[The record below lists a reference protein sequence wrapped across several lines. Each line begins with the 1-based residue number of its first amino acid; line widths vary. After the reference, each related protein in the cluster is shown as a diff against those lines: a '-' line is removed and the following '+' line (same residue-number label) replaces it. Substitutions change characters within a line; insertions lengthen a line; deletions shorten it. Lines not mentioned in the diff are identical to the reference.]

1 MNIKCYNTRSHSS
14 ILHFSILYIFFVP
27 FFLIFIFFSL
37 MTSLDIVMQWTI
49 LMVHIQ
55 LFLIHMALWN
65 FVLFFFQ
72 SPDISHNLLNDF
84 TSPSWALPLPTSI
97 TPLSDEQSAA
107 HPTVSLKGRKL
118 LKPPNVRWQVMITLE
133 RGIMWLPQEEGPTA
147 RSPAEPFEGSAGLGT
162 RCLLLFWMFCSSY
175 FNLQ

>member
-1 MNIKCYNTRSHSS
+1 
-14 ILHFSILYIFFVP
+14 
-27 FFLIFIFFSL
+27 

-65 FVLFFFQ
+65 FVLFF
-72 SPDISHNLLNDF
+72 SHQTAIIF
-84 TSPSWALPLPTSI
+84 WTTSQAQVGLFLFFLSLPLPTSI
-97 TPLSDEQSAA
+97 TPLSDEQSVAP
-107 HPTVSLKGRKL
+107 PTVCLKGRKL

-133 RGIMWLPQEEGPTA
+133 RGIMWLPQEEGQTA
-147 RSPAEPFEGSAGLGT
+147 RSPAEPLEGSAGLGP
-162 RCLLLFWMFCSSY
+162 RCLLFWMFCSSY